1 MLFFF
6 FYEIM
11 IGKLLGFGRMHK
23 NKKKL
28 NENFLF
34 FLSFGGN

>member
-1 MLFFF
+1 
-6 FYEIM
+6 M

-23 NKKKL
+23 KKKL